1 MKHSRDGV
9 TTTEKV
15 VTISEILQ
23 DKILKNGIKL
33 KDACAMVQKATGVS
47 HSASYSWFNGS
58 ARPMRKYLHAI
69 ASVMRIH
76 ESRLRKAWYATAVAR
91 TSRQLEGVVEPKP
104 PVKATPKK
112 TLSKKPK
119 SIKDSTIKPSIEDLE
134 VSISLIKNGNADNV
148 MAIVKL
154 LKELI

>member
-1 MKHSRDGV
+1 MTKKYSDN
-9 TTTEKV
+9 TF
-15 VTISEILQ
+15 LQ
-23 DKILKNGIKL
+23 DKILKNGIQL

-91 TSRQLEGVVEPKP
+91 TSRQLEEVVEPKP

-112 TLSKKPK
+112 TLSDLSEKQE
-119 SIKDSTIKPSIEDLE
+119 SVKDSTIKPSIEDLE

-154 LKELI
+154 LKDLI